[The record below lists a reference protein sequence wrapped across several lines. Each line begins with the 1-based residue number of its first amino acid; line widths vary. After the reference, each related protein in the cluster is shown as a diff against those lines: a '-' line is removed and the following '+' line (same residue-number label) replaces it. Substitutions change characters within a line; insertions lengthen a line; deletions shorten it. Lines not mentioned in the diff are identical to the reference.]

1 MTAATLKNPG
11 SCRQCGGTGI
21 VVAADGANFD
31 PCAVCQPAGGVYKV
45 KVWKAPA
52 VPSCDVCG
60 MPRQSSELVIS
71 LVGASLLAP
80 SLVCKSCAWMMALPL
95 PCL

>member
-1 MTAATLKNPG
+1 MTAAALKNPG
-11 SCRQCGGTGI
+11 SCRQCGGAGI

-45 KVWKAPA
+45 KGWKAPA
-52 VPSCDVCG
+52 VPACELCG
-60 MPRQSSELVIS
+60 GSGRVWKGDARPNMGYRSGPCVACRGGS
-71 LVGASLLAP
+71 AS
-80 SLVCKSCAWMMALPL
+80 PL

>member
-1 MTAATLKNPG
+1 MTAHTLKNPG

-31 PCAVCQPAGGVYKV
+31 PCAVCQPAGGVYVV
-45 KVWKAPA
+45 KGWKAPGVPACAAMAARLVARGRFA
-52 VPSCDVCG
+52 VDPS
-60 MPRQSSELVIS
+60 
-71 LVGASLLAP
+71 
-80 SLVCKSCAWMMALPL
+80 PL